1 MKNQKQQIQ
10 EKINIIISNVIAE
23 ANDLKEMIDVA
34 GKEKFNTKIGKISL
48 LDVINPSKLD
58 AKSFI
63 GLIALMGHKDKVFGN
78 LPADVIQVV
87 CVDMYGDVLTEELK
101 NIFK

>member
-1 MKNQKQQIQ
+1 MKNQEQQIQ
-10 EKINIIISNVIAE
+10 DKIEIIISNVIAE

-34 GKEKFNTKIGKISL
+34 GNEKFKTKIGKISL

-63 GLIALMGHKDKVFGN
+63 ALISMMGRKDKVFGN
-78 LPADVIQVV
+78 LPNDVIQVV
-87 CVDMYGDVLTEELK
+87 CVDMYGDALTEELK
-101 NIFK
+101 NIFN